1 MSKIV
6 RSGDSYGVYRKEGKD
21 VIFGES
27 RLIYIKNGDYY
38 LTELKVY
45 ADEMIDCWG
54 LMDFEE
60 FKKKL
65 DEGWIRTS
73 VPDKETVRI
82 HLLSSFVVDEASC
95 YISPEELIKE
105 IKDTISR
112 LNNKPNSLEVCRE
125 SYEKYLE
132 NKTIDNKKKLRKAYY
147 AMPKHMRHFVLGDMQ
162 LKDSPITTI
171 IDQIDIEEIEIKYP
185 QGRDDKFIDLYTK
198 VAKGTL
204 PYFWAVID
212 IEAIKP
218 FKDGETEIP
227 ESFRKRF
234 LEKYTSGKPLPIHVY
249 QENDTFIMSDDY
261 MSFLLYKGLK
271 VKSVP
276 CLVLGEPKG
285 EHVRD
290 KMRVKFEPPTV
301 IVEKD

>member
-1 MSKIV
+1 MGKII
-6 RSGDSYGVYRKEGKD
+6 RHGDSYGIYRMEGCE
-21 VIFGES
+21 VIYGES
-27 RLIYIKNGDYY
+27 RYVYIKNLGYH

-45 ADEMIDCWG
+45 ADGMIDCWG

-60 FKKKL
+60 FEQKL
-65 DEGWIRTS
+65 NEGWIRLSIPEGATL
-73 VPDKETVRI
+73 DI
-82 HLLSSFVVDEASC
+82 HMLGSLKIDQADN
-95 YISPEELIKE
+95 YISQKEFIKE
-105 IKDTISR
+105 IKDIISD
-112 LNNKPNSLEVCRE
+112 LNDEPTSLALCRDV
-125 SYEKYLE
+125 YEQYLQ
-132 NKTIDNKKKLRKAYY
+132 NKTVENKKKLRKAYY
-147 AMPKHMRHFVLGDMQ
+147 AMPEHMRHFVLGDMQ

-249 QENDTFIMSDDY
+249 QENDIFIMSDDY
-261 MSFLLYKGLK
+261 MAFSLYEGLK